1 MQTTEPCLLN
11 NQQAI
16 IQLAIPRSKPK
27 SSWCYICQGTG
38 TGKSSQMVDLGYL
51 MGLSI
56 LSKKED
62 AKVIV
67 RLVVMSKEF
76 VKLY

>member
-1 MQTTEPCLLN
+1 
-11 NQQAI
+11 
-16 IQLAIPRSKPK
+16 
-27 SSWCYICQGTG
+27 
-38 TGKSSQMVDLGYL
+38 MVDLGYL

-56 LSKKED
+56 LLKKED